1 MSLLVE
7 YGNQSF
13 VQYEAEDYTEYTIR
27 SVGDKTF
34 LVVLKDYQWV
44 GMFDI
49 GELRAFTVI
58 TKN

>member
-13 VQYEAEDYTEYTIR
+13 VQYEDYTEYTIR

-34 LVVLKDYQWV
+34 LVVLKDDQWV